1 MYDIFMFQWLKDHFI
16 AHEGNDH
23 RPKILHKKNVHRII
37 GFVLFV
43 EVFAFLI
50 PSIAIVGKAD
60 GTILPTVLSELTNQ
74 QRVEQNLPPLTISP
88 LLNQA
93 AQEKADDM
101 AQNGYFAHTSPD
113 GKTPWY
119 WLDQVGYNYSYAG
132 ENLAVN
138 FTDSQDVT
146 AAWMNSPEHR
156 ANILKA
162 NYTEVGTGVAEG
174 MYDGNETIFVA
185 QDFGTPVV
193 TAPLAEAAGQSGA
206 AAAKT
211 NSITAAAPAAEKV
224 LGAQTIAKAPI
235 KPAKP
240 VIEAPVQAGAPTVAA
255 VAPTIEQP
263 AVVAAPIV
271 QPTFWQK
278 LLASPRNTTNVI
290 LFVILTAVAL
300 AVFLNIGN
308 KLSRQHPA
316 LILNGM
322 MVIAVIGSAFVMN
335 SYISQ
340 SNSTIVQSIDYNS
353 AHTVLE

>member
-1 MYDIFMFQWLKDHFI
+1 
-16 AHEGNDH
+16 
-23 RPKILHKKNVHRII
+23 
-37 GFVLFV
+37 
-43 EVFAFLI
+43 
-50 PSIAIVGKAD
+50 
-60 GTILPTVLSELTNQ
+60 
-74 QRVEQNLPPLTISP
+74 

-278 LLASPRNTTNVI
+278 LLA
-290 LFVILTAVAL
+290 
-300 AVFLNIGN
+300 VFLNIGN